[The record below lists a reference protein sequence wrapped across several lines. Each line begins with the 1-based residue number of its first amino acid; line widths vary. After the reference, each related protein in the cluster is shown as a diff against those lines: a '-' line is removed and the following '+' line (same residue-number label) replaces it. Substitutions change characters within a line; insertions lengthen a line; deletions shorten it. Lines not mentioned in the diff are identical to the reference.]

1 MPRLAH
7 LMLDDGVWRGE
18 RLLPEEFVRA
28 ARSSNPVNAGYG
40 YLMWTNEGDNYWTPG
55 IPARR
60 FVDRPLVPSAPRD
73 LYMFAGYGGQYLF
86 VIPSLDIVIER
97 SGDQPSRDS
106 DPQTLTGGN
115 MADGEFPWELF
126 RLLNRALTDVHW
138 ADPGPYRPL
147 PASQVDAGALID
159 LDQTLAGPG
168 LGPRAGGC
176 NVAGCDGKSDFSGY
190 EAQRDEVVRYFEHL
204 LRTRRG

>member
-1 MPRLAH
+1 
-7 LMLDDGVWRGE
+7 
-18 RLLPEEFVRA
+18 
-28 ARSSNPVNAGYG
+28 VNAGYG
-40 YLMWTNEGDNYWTPG
+40 YLMWTNEGDNYWTPS

-73 LYMFAGYGGQYLF
+73 LYMFAGYGGEFLYVL
-86 VIPSLDIVIER
+86 PSLDIVIER
-97 SGDQPSRDS
+97 SGDQPSRDT

-126 RLLNRALTDVHW
+126 RLLNRAVTDAHW

-147 PASQVDAGALID
+147 GASRVDPAALVDP
-159 LDQTLAGPG
+159 DQTLAGLG

-176 NVAGCDGKSDFSGY
+176 NVVACDGKPDFSGY
-190 EAQRDEVVRYFEHL
+190 QQQWDEGAHYF
-204 LRTRRG
+204 TSQGRRP